1 MKKYLFSLL
10 LFWVIAAGNVLAQQ
24 PDLVKNDVI
33 TSTYY
38 DCMQGSEQAT
48 GGDASTIIRYKKKC
62 SCFSEEFGRSL
73 SVQSIINIKTG
84 KEKLSEDLVR
94 DLVNMCKENHE
105 NYLEEPRIN
114 RGLLNKETNK
124 SYIFSGNRYRFT
136 AYKEDAIQGADL
148 RVVSSVE
155 YRNGQSLYDIEIN
168 LSRTINYLH
177 EASTGKRYEIMQLT
191 ETTDLARSKGYDFT
205 FMIPEINGLL
215 FINSKNNTF
224 STMIANPE
232 NGTAAFRYY
241 VRSQALI
248 CTALKEVKS
257 RMIGDVAFSIFK
269 EILLVAIRSYAGT
282 SYSGGTF
289 TGYTTNGNSVSGT
302 YTRYDNSW
310 LGEHYSRGLD
320 SIFNGAGS
328 ISQVNAEMD
337 RLECQYF

>member
-1 MKKYLFSLL
+1 MKKNLFSIL
-10 LFWVIAAGNVLAQQ
+10 LFWIATVNVLAQQ
-24 PDLVKNDVI
+24 PDIVKNDVI
-33 TSTYY
+33 ISAYY
-38 DCMQGSEQAT
+38 RCMQGSEQVT
-48 GGDASTIIRYKKKC
+48 GGDASKIIRYKKSC
-62 SCFSEEFGRSL
+62 SCLSEELGKSL
-73 SVQSIINIKTG
+73 SVETVLNISTG
-84 KEKLSEDLVR
+84 KEKLSDDLVGG
-94 DLVNMCKENHE
+94 LVSLCKATYE

-114 RGLLNKETNK
+114 RRLLNTETNK
-124 SYIFSGNRYRFT
+124 SYIFSGNRHRFT
-136 AYKEDAIQGADL
+136 AYKEDSIQGADL
-148 RVVSSVE
+148 RLVSSIE
-155 YRNGQSLYDIEIN
+155 YRNGQYLYDIEIN
-168 LSRTINYLH
+168 LNRAINYLH
-177 EASTGKRYEIMQLT
+177 EASTGKRYEIIQLT
-191 ETTDLARSKGYDFT
+191 ETTEFARSKGYDFT
-205 FMIPEINGLL
+205 FGIPEINGLL

-224 STMIANPE
+224 STMISNPK
-232 NGTAAFRYY
+232 NGTAAFRHY

-257 RMIGDVAFSIFK
+257 RMIRHVAFSIFK

-289 TGYTTNGNSVSGT
+289 TGSTTSGNSVSGT